1 MSIELPDFSRARV
14 LVVGDVMLDR
24 YWHGDTGRISPEAPV
39 PVVHIGAEEQ
49 RPGGAGNVAVN
60 IAALGGQP
68 LLLGQVGDDEAGRV
82 LEQRLQ
88 AAGVECRLVTDPGRP
103 TITKLRVI
111 SRHQQLIRLDFEQAA
126 DTRAA
131 EAPLL
136 AAFQDLLPEA
146 EVILLSDYGK
156 GALHRVDQLIRV
168 ARAAGKTVLVD
179 PKHRDFACY
188 RGASLVTPN
197 LAEFEAVVGPCPDE
211 AGLVERAMGLVQ
223 ENELGALLVTR
234 GEQGMSLLQPGQP
247 PRHLPTHAREVYDVT
262 GAGDTVI
269 GVLAAG
275 LAADLP
281 LESATRLANLAA
293 GLVVAKL
300 GTASVS
306 VGELQQA
313 LQEHQVVRRGIVDE
327 AELVGIMAAARA
339 QGERIVF
346 TNGCFDILH
355 PGHVTYL
362 EQASRLGDRLV
373 VAVNTDASVRKLK
386 GPERPV
392 NGLQGRMTVLA
403 ALSCVDWV
411 LPFGEDT
418 PERLICRLAPDYLV
432 KGGDNDPDRI
442 PGADCV
448 RRAGG
453 QVLVMDYV
461 DGCSTT
467 NLIRNIRGPAGL
479 SGDR

>member
-39 PVVHIGAEEQ
+39 PVVRIQDEEQ
-49 RPGGAGNVAVN
+49 RPGGAGNVALN

-68 LLLGQVGDDEAGRV
+68 LLLGQVGEDEAGRA
-82 LEQRLQ
+82 LEERLA
-88 AAGVECRLVTDPGRP
+88 AAGVDCRLQRRPGRP

-111 SRHQQLIRLDFEQAA
+111 SRHQQLIRLDFEQSADGAA
-126 DTRAA
+126 D

-136 AAFQDLLPEA
+136 DPFRALLGEA
-146 EVILLSDYGK
+146 EVVLLSDYGK
-156 GALHRVDQLIRV
+156 GALHRVDKLIRQ
-168 ARAAGKTVLVD
+168 ARAGGKTVLVD
-179 PKHRDFACY
+179 PKHRDFSCY

-197 LAEFEAVVGPCPDE
+197 LAEFEAVVGPCADDE
-211 AGLVERAMGLVQ
+211 ELVRRGLQLAQ
-223 ENELGALLVTR
+223 DFELDALLVTR

-275 LAADLP
+275 LAAGLP

-293 GLVVAKL
+293 GVVVGKL
-300 GTASVS
+300 GTATASA
-306 VGELQQA
+306 GELQQA
-313 LQEHQVVRRGIVDE
+313 LQEHQVAHRGVVGE
-327 AELVGIMAAARA
+327 EELVGILAAARA

-373 VAVNTDASVRKLK
+373 VAVNTDDSVRKLK

-411 LPFGEDT
+411 LPFGEET
-418 PERLICRLAPDYLV
+418 PERLICRLLPDFLV
-432 KGGDNDPDRI
+432 KGGDNDPQRI
-442 PGADCV
+442 PGGDCV

-453 QVLVMDYV
+453 EVLVMDYV

-467 NLIRNIRGPAGL
+467 KLIRAIRGPVGTP
-479 SGDR
+479 GDT